1 MTFFGT
7 LSAVEV
13 EVGVCAARD
22 YSSERSFLFPKTVPD
37 YTVGKLKAIWYWV
50 TQMAFI
56 VCDYRLADGW
66 VANPYVG

>member
-1 MTFFGT
+1 MADMEISDTTYLKVGFA
-7 LSAVEV
+7 LSCLYKGI
-13 EVGVCAARD
+13 VGGQIKSHLV
-22 YSSERSFLFPKTVPD
+22 L
-37 YTVGKLKAIWYWV
+37 V